1 MNRSGEKLSWMNG
14 LNLSSLENMTFVIV
28 NYLSSN
34 SLFETWDVKE
44 NKIVKKKTSI
54 FEKII
59 KLLSIVSYIPTSLTL
74 LRYLLSHRK

>member
-1 MNRSGEKLSWMNG
+1 MVKL
-14 LNLSSLENMTFVIV
+14 LDKKRQEMTWVIV
-28 NYLSSN
+28 NYIN
-34 SLFETWDVKE
+34 SQSPFETWDVKK

-74 LRYLLSHRK
+74 LRYLLSHIK